1 MPAGRYTVLGD
12 RGEPIGAEEFRC
24 APGPA
29 GWRYFS
35 EVETS
40 SPAQHHETIDV
51 VVDADWRPVRFRA
64 DTGDH
69 DILLEAQGDTLTG
82 FRDRVAIELA
92 WEPSMHLDYFTPATS
107 AITTKRLSATA
118 EIDVVSLT
126 AFTLEP
132 TLARRRYDLLGDEEV
147 DTPAGRFEATR
158 WRVTVFDS
166 GRTGDLWVAGDV
178 VVAYPRL
185 FELLWYEPG
194 ASGPRP
200 RP

>member
-1 MPAGRYTVLGD
+1 MPAGRYTILGD
-12 RGEPIGAEEFRC
+12 HGEPVGTEEFRC

-35 EVETS
+35 EVDTS
-40 SPAQHHETIDV
+40 SPVPHHETIDV
-51 VVDADWRPVRFRA
+51 VVDADWRPIRFRA
-64 DTGDH
+64 DTGEH
-69 DILLEAQGDTLTG
+69 DILLEARGDTLTG
-82 FRDRVAIELA
+82 FRDRAAIELA
-92 WEPSMHLDYFTPATS
+92 WGPSLHLDHCTPATNL
-107 AITTKRLSATA
+107 ITTKRLAGTT

-126 AFTLEP
+126 PFTLEP
-132 TLARRRYDLLGDEEV
+132 TLARRRYELLGDEGV

-158 WRVTVFDS
+158 WRVTALDS
-166 GRTGDLWVAGDV
+166 DRTGDLWVAGDV

-185 FELLWYEPG
+185 FELSWYEPG